1 MWFLRWVQT
10 SNLKSQSS
18 ILGHVAALLG
28 CNVCNQVL
36 CFASYWLHFKPVWSI
51 GHLAMCHMVT
61 RCTVTVNEDLLL
73 WKMNMAAHLCWKAAH
88 IFIFELT
95 SAQNLADVSFTMN
108 SYQDSF
114 NVSVF
119 QWYNSEKVNWPQNTK
134 RQKPFKVPQ
143 GSLIEY
149 WWSITILKRSVAI
162 YWNSFCFLSLVD
174 MKVPNDLVIIA
185 V

>member
-18 ILGHVAALLG
+18 ILGHVAALVG

-61 RCTVTVNEDLLL
+61 KCTVTVNEDLLL

-88 IFIFELT
+88 IFTFELT

-114 NVSVF
+114 NVSVVQFGKGQLTSKYQEAKTF
-119 QWYNSEKVNWPQNTK
+119 QSASRLVNWILMK
-134 RQKPFKVPQ
+134 YYDFKEKC
-143 GSLIEY
+143 SDL
-149 WWSITILKRSVAI
+149 LK
-162 YWNSFCFLSLVD
+162 WLLLF
-174 MKVPNDLVIIA
+174 IIGRYESS
-185 V
+185 